1 MKLIVCMDPRGGMMF
16 NKRRTTS
23 DVVVTADILRE
34 SAESKL
40 LIAPYSEKIFKTCEA
55 EGYAPHGGA
64 VYTVTDDPVGKAEGT
79 DVIFLEERSA
89 RERLSEIDTIVIY
102 NWTVIYPFD
111 RTFDIDPR
119 KEGFQLAEQYDF
131 PGYNHDIVTKEVYRR
146 EK

>member
-34 SAESKL
+34 SADSKL

-64 VYTVTDDPVGKAEGT
+64 VYTVTDDPVSEAKTSDTVFIENM
-79 DVIFLEERSA
+79 SA
-89 RERLSEIDTIVIY
+89 AERLSDIDTIVIY
-102 NWTVIYPFD
+102 NWSEIYPFD
-111 RTFDIDPR
+111 YTFDIDPR
-119 KEGFQLAEQYDF
+119 KEGFQLEEQYEF
-131 PGYNHDIVTKEVYRR
+131 PGYNHDIVTKEVYKR